1 MNNRRRRVTKLR
13 KQELNVAKKKFEKKY
28 GISADNVTKIVNEF
42 IDAFGKIAE
51 GAGNAIA
58 SFGRSLQSK

>member
-1 MNNRRRRVTKLR
+1 MNNRHRRVARLK
-13 KQELNVAKKKFEKKY
+13 KQELNTVKKNFEKKY
-28 GISADNVTKIVNEF
+28 GISADNAAKIINKF

-58 SFGRSLQSK
+58 SLGRSLQGK